1 MQISQENRV
10 NKVDQNQEQL
20 ELQVQ
25 KPEQKQDIDL
35 IQLKASLEEK
45 RQLMN
50 LLEQGG
56 YHNFGAVME
65 DVNQAIQDLD
75 AIISEL
81 ELCPEQS

>member
-10 NKVDQNQEQL
+10 NKIEQNQEQI
-20 ELQVQ
+20 ELQAQ

-56 YHNFGAVME
+56 YHNFGTVME

-75 AIISEL
+75 AIINEL